1 MKFLEDEHFF
11 LNQLQHHNEELLLL
25 QTKIIQ
31 RASKPAL
38 WLPAIAVFK
47 MKENILQMIDVP
59 ISEKEANVPIE
70 AEVRD
75 TMP

>member
-1 MKFLEDEHFF
+1 LKFLEDEHFF

>member
-1 MKFLEDEHFF
+1 
-11 LNQLQHHNEELLLL
+11 LLL

-38 WLPAIAVFK
+38 WLPAIAIFK